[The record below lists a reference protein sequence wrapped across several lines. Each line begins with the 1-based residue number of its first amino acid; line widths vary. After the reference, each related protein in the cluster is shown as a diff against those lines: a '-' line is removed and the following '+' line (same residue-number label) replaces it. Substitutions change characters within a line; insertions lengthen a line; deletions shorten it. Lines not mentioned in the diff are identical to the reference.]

1 MTDAIRRI
9 IAILSLIFLLTLGSR
24 VSYGIDLGNALD
36 FGVISSN
43 GNINL
48 GTNSKS
54 LALFVSD
61 IEIGGQSITAN
72 NGSSITGDLIASPK
86 GISLKKGASAISC
99 ITAGAKVKLAATAAC
114 AVDATGTNSEV
125 TTVLPNAI
133 ADIGSF
139 VTAAE
144 AQPATNAITKPIK
157 VKKQTMQM
165 LTDTV
170 SGLNVV
176 TAPSVDVGPNATL
189 QFN

>member
-1 MTDAIRRI
+1 M
-9 IAILSLIFLLTLGSR
+9 
-24 VSYGIDLGNALD
+24 
-36 FGVISSN
+36 
-43 GNINL
+43 
-48 GTNSKS
+48 
-54 LALFVSD
+54 
-61 IEIGGQSITAN
+61 
-72 NGSSITGDLIASPK
+72 
-86 GISLKKGASAISC
+86 
-99 ITAGAKVKLAATAAC
+99 
-114 AVDATGTNSEV
+114 
-125 TTVLPNAI
+125 LPNAI